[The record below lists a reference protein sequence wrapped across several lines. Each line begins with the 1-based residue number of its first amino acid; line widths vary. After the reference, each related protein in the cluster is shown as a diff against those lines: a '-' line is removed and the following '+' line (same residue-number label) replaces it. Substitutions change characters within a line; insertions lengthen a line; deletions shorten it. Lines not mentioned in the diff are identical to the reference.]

1 MVTMDGHTRVDS
13 RETLGRLIRAER
25 KRRKLNQ
32 ETLATSAG
40 VAVGS
45 LRHLER
51 GDAPVTSD
59 TLLRVTRAL
68 ALDLFVVPRPRTS
81 GFELLA

>member
-1 MVTMDGHTRVDS
+1 MRVDS

-25 KRRKLNQ
+25 KRRKLTQ
-32 ETLATSAG
+32 EALAASGG
-40 VAVGS
+40 VALGS

-51 GDAPVTSD
+51 GDAPVTRD
-59 TLLRVTRAL
+59 TLIRVTRAL

-81 GFELLA
+81 GFALLE